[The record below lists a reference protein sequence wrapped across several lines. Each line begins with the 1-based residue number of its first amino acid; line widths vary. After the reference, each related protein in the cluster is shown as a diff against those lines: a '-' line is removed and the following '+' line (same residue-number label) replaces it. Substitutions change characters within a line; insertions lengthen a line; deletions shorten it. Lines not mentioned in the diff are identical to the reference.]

1 MATLNCL
8 LHPHHVSMGKHYTS
22 IQTLHQHIEDP
33 YYGLDKRP
41 SHAGVSVPRFDVRED
56 ENAFYLDGEVPGVS
70 DAGTIFTEFLDN
82 LTLIIRGSVK
92 PKVGAK
98 NAKIPVQ
105 HAGGKSPKSLPL
117 KVMNRG

>member
-1 MATLNCL
+1 MATLKCL
-8 LHPHHVSMGKHYTS
+8 LHPHHVNMGKHYTS

-70 DAGTIFTEFLDN
+70 DAGTILTEFLDN
-82 LTLIIRGSVK
+82 ITLIVRGSVK
-92 PKVGAK
+92 PKAGAE
-98 NAKIPVQ
+98 NAKIPEQ
-105 HAGGKSPKSLPL
+105 HCKSPNP
-117 KVMNRG
+117 V